1 MYAHILNLRR
11 LATIVAFLAILSASA
26 GLNTLAQMSPQVES
40 ASPSDWGPALVTSEM
55 GAVFAIHQVNETL
68 LVISSEK
75 GLFRWNA
82 RLKGQPQIAAL
93 SASSQFEFVEMGDVL
108 LIGTDAGLFRW
119 NVRLQGSPE
128 LVDGSMGDIKFL
140 RLDGVVL
147 IGTKDGL
154 FRWSQPLK
162 DKPELVDG
170 AIKDFRRFF
179 ESGELLLL
187 GTSAVVYQWNTK
199 LEGRPTAVPQ
209 LPRFR
214 TIYAAG
220 NKLLL
225 GTLDGLVLWNDRFE
239 GSPEVIYPEMGGIVK
254 IHRVDDLILISADSG
269 LYRWNDRLEGQPSLI
284 TSDLKQVLGFY
295 QNGDTLLLGGDHGVY
310 RWNVHLKGQPALIF
324 SEGSE
329 AVSFQRVGN
338 AILIDC
344 ARGLYRWNEELKGK
358 PEFLSQSLG
367 EFSFTN
373 QTGSTTLIGAMA
385 GLFQWTDRIEGPPK
399 EVITAIGPVRAFYQ
413 TGDRF
418 LIGSDAGLFLWNTRL
433 DGEPKRVTG
442 SSFGPV
448 HAIYQTGP
456 TILVA
461 EPVDMYRWSEKPER
475 PPIID
480 GRVTAVSAIYQMDK
494 TLLLGASR
502 GLYRWDANL
511 QGDPVQLD
519 VAIGG
524 ISAIDRVGNTL
535 LLAGG
540 GGLFRW
546 NDRLEGQPEL
556 VDRAVDN
563 IHALQQA
570 GNMLLVGG
578 NRGLFRINGIGT
590 VWNAE
595 TEVSI
600 SSGRK
605 FVNDAI
611 TVTWRIRNYE
621 QRANPSNVRARV
633 SLRDHSGA
641 VVTKDA
647 LGNSIAPEKLIAPQ
661 GEQQIILPT
670 LAPGSYA
677 VNVYSTDLIGNTSE
691 SEPVNFRVYA
701 SIEDYALDWGKYL
714 AFLYAALTVLFF
726 VTLVIGA
733 RWSRRCF
740 DVLTDPVIRKLGIYF
755 GLALRYVRPVRLW
768 VFERYFDELKKD
780 WSATTDY
787 VSYHLVPVEG
797 ISADP
802 IESTTIVG
810 RLRNETRILI
820 LGGPGTGKSALVG
833 NLMSTYCRESSLRAA
848 WRKYG
853 FIPVVVRLRELA
865 GSQTV
870 QVSELI
876 GSALDG
882 KGMTFN
888 RADSFL
894 ESLLRNNDFL
904 VILDGLN
911 EVNVDE
917 AVDAFAVTHSSVRL
931 LATSQTDSLS
941 LSFKRYA
948 LPFFDAAFVQVLL
961 RKFVGDASADK
972 AIKAVPELW
981 NDIKCGYDVRLVEY
995 LINSARENDLPAL
1008 TSAADY
1014 TRLPKN
1020 RLELYRAMVNF
1031 SQSRYE
1037 QTAIQTKAFP
1047 EARICERAWNMW
1059 RNGQY
1064 LFQPDQS
1071 LSQQDV
1077 EHLVRTNLVFRRTQ
1091 GYEFMHTLMR
1101 DFLGAEFCTRHS
1113 GTTKLMIQTRLLGAE
1128 AAKIWQLPPTDQAP
1142 VFSFLAQSI
1151 EKVNE
1156 LERVFQF
1163 ASAQVEER
1171 HQMMIAVQEAAQK
1184 KRWHIRV
1191 NIDA

>member
-1 MYAHILNLRR
+1 
-11 LATIVAFLAILSASA
+11 
-26 GLNTLAQMSPQVES
+26 MSPQVES

-75 GLFRWNA
+75 GLFRWNPG
-82 RLKGQPQIAAL
+82 LQGQPQIAAF
-93 SASSQFEFVEMGDVL
+93 SASTQFEFVEMGDVI
-108 LIGTDAGLFRW
+108 LIGADSGLYRW

-140 RLDGVVL
+140 RLNGVVL
-147 IGTKDGL
+147 IGTKNGL
-154 FRWSQPLK
+154 FRWNQPLK

-170 AIKDFRRFF
+170 TIKDFRRFF
-179 ESGELLLL
+179 ESGDLLLL
-187 GTSAVVYQWNTK
+187 GTSAAVYQWTTK

-220 NKLLL
+220 DKLLL

-239 GSPEVIYPEMGGIVK
+239 GSPEFIYPEMGGIVK
-254 IHRVDDLILISADSG
+254 IHRVGDLILISADSG
-269 LYRWNDRLEGQPSLI
+269 LYRWNDRLEGQPSRI
-284 TSDLKQVLGFY
+284 TSDFKQVLGFY
-295 QNGDTLLLGGDHGVY
+295 RIGDTILLGGDQGVY
-310 RWNVHLKGQPALIF
+310 RWNAHLTGKPALIF
-324 SEGSE
+324 SEGRE
-329 AVSFQRVGN
+329 ASGFRRVGN
-338 AILIDC
+338 AFLIEC
-344 ARGLYRWNEELKGK
+344 ARGLYRWNEELNGE
-358 PEFLSQSLG
+358 PEFLSSPLG
-367 EFSFTN
+367 AFKFTN
-373 QTGSTTLIGAMA
+373 QTGSTILIGATA

-399 EVITAIGPVRAFYQ
+399 EVITAIGPVRALYQ
-413 TGDRF
+413 NGDRF
-418 LIGSDAGLFLWNTRL
+418 LIGSDAGLFLWNARL
-433 DGEPKRVTG
+433 DGEPKRVAE
-442 SSFGPV
+442 SFGPV

-456 TILVA
+456 TILIA
-461 EPVDMYRWSEKPER
+461 EPEEMYRWSERPER

-480 GRVTAVSAIYQMDK
+480 GRVTAVSAIFQMDK
-494 TLLLGASR
+494 TLLLGANR
-502 GLYRWDANL
+502 GLYRWEANL
-511 QGDPVQLD
+511 QGDPVLLD
-519 VAIGG
+519 LGIGG

-535 LLAGG
+535 FLAGG

-546 NDRLEGQPEL
+546 NDKLESKPEL
-556 VDRAVDN
+556 LESAVDN
-563 IHALQQA
+563 IHALQQT
-570 GNMLLVGG
+570 GHLLLVGG
-578 NRGLFRINGIGT
+578 DQGLFRINGVRT
-590 VWNAE
+590 AWNAE

-600 SSGRK
+600 TSGRK
-605 FVNDAI
+605 FANDAI

-621 QRANPSNVRARV
+621 QRANPSNVRTRV
-633 SLRDHSGA
+633 SLRDNSGA

-647 LGNSIAPEKLIAPQ
+647 LGNSIAPEKLIAPP
-661 GEQQIILPT
+661 GEQQMVLPG
-670 LAPGSYA
+670 LAPGSYT

-691 SEPVNFRVYA
+691 SQSVNFRVYA
-701 SIEDYALDWGKYL
+701 SVEEYVLDWGKYL
-714 AFLYAALTVLFF
+714 AFLYAVLTVLLF

-733 RWSRRCF
+733 RWSKRCF

-768 VFERYFDELKKD
+768 VFERYFDELKRE

-787 VSYHLVPVEG
+787 VSYHLVPLEG
-797 ISADP
+797 TSSDP
-802 IESTTIVG
+802 IESAAIVS
-810 RLRNETRILI
+810 RLRRETRILI

-833 NLMSTYCRESSLRAA
+833 NLVSTYCRESSLRTA
-848 WRKYG
+848 WKKYG

-870 QVSELI
+870 KVSELI

-894 ESLLRNNDFL
+894 ESLLRNSDFL

-911 EVNVDE
+911 EVNMDE

-941 LSFKRYA
+941 VSFKRYV

-995 LINSARENDLPAL
+995 LINAAKANDLSPP

-1014 TRLPKN
+1014 SRLPKN

-1031 SQSRYE
+1031 SKRRYD

-1113 GTTKLMIQTRLLGAE
+1113 GPTKLMIQTRLLGAE

-1171 HQMMIAVQEAAQK
+1171 HQMMIAVQEAAKK